1 MATKIAMPKLSDTM
15 EEGIILKWI
24 KKEGDAVKQ
33 GEIIAEV
40 QTDKADMEL
49 EAYDTGIIRKIF
61 VPEGKGAAVGKP
73 IAIIGTAAEDITALL
88 VDTEAPAGGHGAP
101 SAGSSA
107 PAAAAQPAAPAQK
120 TTSPGSGSDD
130 RLKVSPLAKVIA
142 AQNKIDLHSITGS
155 GPMGRIVKKDL
166 EGQLSKGTGRAA
178 KAYVAGTTQEI
189 PVSLMRKT
197 IAKRL
202 VESKTTAP
210 HFYLTYEID
219 MKRAIDL
226 RLSLNTTGEVKISY
240 NDIIVR
246 ACAFALRNHPKVNST
261 FAGDKIIQ
269 HGAINV
275 GIAVSLDDGLI
286 TPVIRNT
293 DMKSL
298 FEIAEESKD
307 LAARA
312 RDKKLKPDEFS
323 GGTFTVSNLG
333 MFGVEEFAAIINPP
347 EAAIL
352 AVGANTEKP
361 VVENGQIV
369 VGHRLQLT
377 LSCDHR
383 VVDGAVGAQFMQEV
397 KLILENPWKLAM

>member
-24 KKEGDAVKQ
+24 KKEGDSVKQ

-88 VDTEAPAGGHGAP
+88 ADTGAPAGAHGAP
-101 SAGSSA
+101 VAALAAAEQTA
-107 PAAAAQPAAPAQK
+107 PAPQKGTTTAPA
-120 TTSPGSGSDD
+120 SDE

-166 EGQLSKGTGRAA
+166 EGQLSKTIGRASR
-178 KAYVAGTTQEI
+178 AYVAGTTQEI

-226 RLSLNTTGEVKISY
+226 RSSLNTTGDIKISY

-246 ACAFALRNHPKVNST
+246 ACALTLRNHPKVNST

-275 GIAVSLDDGLI
+275 GIAVALDDGLI

-298 FEIAEESKD
+298 FEIAEESKE
-307 LAARA
+307 LAVKARE
-312 RDKKLKPDEFS
+312 KKLKPDEFS

-333 MFGVEEFAAIINPP
+333 MFGVEEFSAIINPP

-352 AVGANTEKP
+352 AVGTIVEKP
-361 VVENGQIV
+361 IVENGQIV
-369 VGHRLQLT
+369 VGHRLRLT

-397 KLILENPWKLAM
+397 KLVLENPWKLAM

>member
-15 EEGIILKWI
+15 EEGIILKWL
-24 KKEGDAVKQ
+24 KKEGESVKQ

-49 EAYDTGIIRKIF
+49 EASDTGVLRKIF
-61 VPEGKGAAVGKP
+61 VPEGKGAAVGRP
-73 IAIIGTAAEDITALL
+73 IAIIGSATEDITSLL
-88 VDTEAPAGGHGAP
+88 VDTPAPVSGHGAP
-101 SAGSSA
+101 AGSA
-107 PAAAAQPAAPAQK
+107 ALPNPAEQAHPAAAASSA
-120 TTSPGSGSDD
+120 SGGGDA
-130 RLKVSPLAKVIA
+130 RVKASPLAKAIA
-142 AQNKIDLHSITGS
+142 AQNKIDLHSISGT
-155 GPMGRIVKKDL
+155 GPMGRIVRKDL
-166 EGQLSKGTGRAA
+166 EVPLARTAGYASR
-178 KAYVAGTTQEI
+178 AYVAGTSQEI
-189 PVSLMRKT
+189 PLTLMRKT

-210 HFYLTYEID
+210 HFYLTYEVD

-226 RLSLNTTGEVKISY
+226 RASLNSGGDVKVSF

-246 ACAFALRNHPKVNST
+246 ACAFALRSHPKLNSS

-275 GIAVSLDDGLI
+275 GVAVAIDDGLI

-298 FEIAEESKD
+298 LEISAESKE
-307 LAARA
+307 LAAKA

-333 MFGVEEFAAIINPP
+333 MLGVEEFAAIINPP

-352 AVGANTEKP
+352 AVGAITDKA

-369 VGHRLQLT
+369 AGHRLKLT

-383 VVDGAVGAQFMQEV
+383 VVDGAVGAQFMQELKV
-397 KLILENPWKLAM
+397 ILENPWKLAL

>member
-15 EEGIILKWI
+15 EEGIILKWL
-24 KKEGDAVKQ
+24 KKEGESVKQ

-49 EAYDTGIIRKIF
+49 EAYDTGILRKIF

-73 IAIIGTAAEDITALL
+73 IAIIGAATEDISSLL
-88 VDTEAPAGGHGAP
+88 ADTSAP
-101 SAGSSA
+101 SAGHGTPTNAPSSSTPVQQVQHFA
-107 PAAAAQPAAPAQK
+107 ESPAASHADGDGRVKA
-120 TTSPGSGSDD
+120 
-130 RLKVSPLAKVIA
+130 SPLAKAIA
-142 AQNKIDLHSITGS
+142 AQNKIDLHSISGS

-166 EGQLSKGTGRAA
+166 EAPLTMGAA
-178 KAYVAGTTQEI
+178 HVPRAYVAGTSQEI
-189 PVSLMRKT
+189 PLSLMRKT

-210 HFYLTYEID
+210 HFYLTYEVD

-226 RLSLNTTGEVKISY
+226 RASLNTNGDLKVSY

-246 ACAFALRNHPKVNST
+246 ACAFALRNHPKVNSS

-275 GIAVSLDDGLI
+275 GVAVALDDGLI

-298 FEIAEESKD
+298 FEIAAESKE
-307 LAARA
+307 LAAKA
-312 RDKKLKPDEFS
+312 RDKKLKPEEFS

-352 AVGANTEKP
+352 AVGTIVEKP
-361 VVENGQIV
+361 VLENGRV
-369 VGHRLQLT
+369 VAGNRLKLT

-383 VVDGAVGAQFMQEV
+383 VVDGAVGAQFMQEL
-397 KLILENPWKLAM
+397 KSILENPWKLAI

>member
-73 IAIIGTAAEDITALL
+73 IAIIGSATEDIAALL
-88 VDTEAPAGGHGAP
+88 VDTGAAAVGHGAP
-101 SAGSSA
+101 AAASSA
-107 PAAAAQPAAPAQK
+107 PATVAQAAAPVQK
-120 TTSPGSGSDD
+120 TMPGPGSDD

-166 EGQLSKGTGRAA
+166 EGQLSKGMGRASRS
-178 KAYVAGTTQEI
+178 YVAGTTLEI

-226 RLSLNTTGEVKISY
+226 RTSLNTTGDIKISY

-275 GIAVSLDDGLI
+275 GIAVALDDGLI
-286 TPVIRNT
+286 TPVLRNT

-298 FEIAEESKD
+298 FDIAEESKE
-307 LAARA
+307 LAAKA

-352 AVGANTEKP
+352 AVGAIAEKP

>member
-1 MATKIAMPKLSDTM
+1 MPKLSDTM
-15 EEGIILKWI
+15 DEGIILKWI
-24 KKEGDAVKQ
+24 KKEGEAVKQ

-49 EAYDTGIIRKIF
+49 EAYDSGVIRKIF

-73 IAIIGTAAEDITALL
+73 IAIIGSPSEDISALL
-88 VDTEAPAGGHGAP
+88 TDTSAP
-101 SAGSSA
+101 STAHS
-107 PAAAAQPAAPAQK
+107 PAAPAASSPAPASASAPSVQAPQPPA
-120 TTSPGSGSDD
+120 TTES
-130 RLKVSPLAKVIA
+130 RLKVSPLAKAIA
-142 AQNKIDLHSITGS
+142 AQNKIDLRSINGS

-166 EGQLSKGTGRAA
+166 EASLSKTMPHAP
-178 KAYVAGTTQEI
+178 KAYVPGNSVEI

-210 HFYLTYEID
+210 HFYLTYEVD

-226 RLSLNTTGEVKISY
+226 RASLNSDEGVKISY
-240 NDIIVR
+240 NDIVVR
-246 ACAFALRNHPKVNST
+246 ACAFALRAHPRVNSS
-261 FAGDKIIQ
+261 FMGDKIIQ

-275 GIAVSLDDGLI
+275 GIAVALDDGLI

-298 FEIAEESKD
+298 FEISNESKE

-312 RDKKLKPDEFS
+312 RDKKLKPEEFS

-333 MFGVEEFAAIINPP
+333 MFGIEEFAAIINPP

-352 AVGANTEKP
+352 AVGTIVEKA

-369 VGHRLQLT
+369 PGHRLQLT

-383 VVDGAVGAQFMQEV
+383 VVDGAVGAQFMQEL
-397 KLILENPWKLAM
+397 KLILENPWKLAF

>member
-15 EEGIILKWI
+15 EEGIILKWL
-24 KKEGDAVKQ
+24 KKEGESVKQ

-49 EAYDTGIIRKIF
+49 EAYDTGVLRKIF

-73 IAIIGTAAEDITALL
+73 IAIIGTASEDISSLL
-88 VDTEAPAGGHGAP
+88 VDTVAPSSGHGAP
-101 SAGSSA
+101 SASKPLEQPQPSA
-107 PAAAAQPAAPAQK
+107 
-120 TTSPGSGSDD
+120 TTSPASGGDGD
-130 RLKVSPLAKVIA
+130 ARVKASPLAKAIA
-142 AQNKIDLHSITGS
+142 AQNKIDLHSISGS

-166 EGQLSKGTGRAA
+166 DLPLSKSAGHISRS
-178 KAYVAGTTQEI
+178 YIAGTSQEI
-189 PVSLMRKT
+189 PLSLMRKT

-210 HFYLTYEID
+210 HFYLTYEVD

-226 RLSLNTTGEVKISY
+226 RASLNSSGDVKVSF

-246 ACAFALRNHPKVNST
+246 ACAFALRNHPKVNSS

-275 GIAVSLDDGLI
+275 GVAVAIDDGLI

-298 FEIAEESKD
+298 FEIASESKE
-307 LAARA
+307 LAAKA
-312 RDKKLKPDEFS
+312 RDKKLKPDEFT

-333 MFGVEEFAAIINPP
+333 MLGAEEFAAIINPP

-352 AVGANTEKP
+352 AVGAITEKP
-361 VVENGQIV
+361 VVENEQIIA
-369 VGHRLQLT
+369 GHRLKLT

-383 VVDGAVGAQFMQEV
+383 VVDGAVGAEFMQEV
-397 KLILENPWKLAM
+397 KLILENPWKLAL